1 MPQLGIRLDVAGQG
15 FGERSH
21 IAGAL
26 HVVLPAQGDEPGGRP
41 PDHAAEHDEVRQ
53 RAAGSGSRY
62 LLGDAHAVEDDGI
75 GPLGVQPGR
84 FPDGFGP
91 EAGERRGPF
100 RGAALQR
107 GAQGV
112 EMLRALVDEG
122 VVLPFFFKQDGVHQR
137 VDEREVAART
147 DGEVDVR

>member
-1 MPQLGIRLDVAGQG
+1 MFCPRKGMSPVEGRPIMPQSMTRFA
-15 FGERSH
+15 
-21 IAGAL
+21 
-26 HVVLPAQGDEPGGRP
+26 
-41 PDHAAEHDEVRQ
+41 Q